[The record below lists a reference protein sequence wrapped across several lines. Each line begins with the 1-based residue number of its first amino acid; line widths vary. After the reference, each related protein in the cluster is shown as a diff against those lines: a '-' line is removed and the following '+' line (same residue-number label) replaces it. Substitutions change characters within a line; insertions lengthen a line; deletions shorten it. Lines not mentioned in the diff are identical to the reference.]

1 MNSLKYLLKVR
12 TRCKKC
18 NAVSEEL
25 PLHCCRFDEIS
36 VNSGKSLYI
45 DCESF
50 QTNVTSTPIHQKHSV
65 HIRSLSC
72 STNSSFLEDEFYDCQ
87 SNVIIPC
94 DIRNQEETSSLVRRI
109 TSDSGNESGGVDL
122 DGECSAT
129 FGLQV
134 DPRNIEPCR
143 IQTRARSEKT
153 TQREVVY
160 IPFR

>member
-1 MNSLKYLLKVR
+1 MWSGFWKAPIALLQVWWNFCEQRKVIVHR
-12 TRCKKC
+12 LWKFSNKC
-18 NAVSEEL
+18 NINTDLSETFSSY
-25 PLHCCRFDEIS
+25 PF
-36 VNSGKSLYI
+36 
-45 DCESF
+45 
-50 QTNVTSTPIHQKHSV
+50 
-65 HIRSLSC
+65 LSC

-94 DIRNQEETSSLVRRI
+94 EIRNQEETSSLVRRI

-143 IQTRARSEKT
+143 IQTKTKSERT

-160 IPFR
+160 IPFRWVKHPGR